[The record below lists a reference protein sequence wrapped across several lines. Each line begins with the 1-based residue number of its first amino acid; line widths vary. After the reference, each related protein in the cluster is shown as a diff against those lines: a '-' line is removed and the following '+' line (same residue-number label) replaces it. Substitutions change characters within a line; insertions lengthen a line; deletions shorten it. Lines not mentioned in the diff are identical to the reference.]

1 MKFFALISLF
11 ALFLGVSVHL
21 SEVRKVYPQAADS
34 EEMTKKLFY
43 NLSFV
48 TNREKAVL
56 IAYKGATSTLMAK
69 YALKVKEKKE
79 FFKIGIELIEYAIN
93 REPGN
98 IEIRFLRLS
107 VQENAPKFLKY
118 QGHIEE
124 DKKFILDNYGVII
137 TKEVRALIKNYALQS
152 TIFDSAEKQ
161 LF

>member
-1 MKFFALISLF
+1 MKLLASISLLV
-11 ALFLGVSVHL
+11 LFLVFSVQL
-21 SEVRKVYPQAADS
+21 SEVRKMYPQASDN
-34 EEMTKKLFY
+34 EETAKKLFDD
-43 NLSFV
+43 LSFV

-56 IAYKGATSTLMAK
+56 IAYKGAASTLMTK
-69 YALKVKEKKE
+69 YTRKVKEKKE
-79 FFKIGIELIEYAIN
+79 FFKTGIEFLEYAVS

-118 QGHIEE
+118 RGHIEE
-124 DKKFILDNYGVII
+124 DKKFILDNYGATT